1 MEKNNLI
8 VGIVLALVLGT
19 IAYASNNDI
28 QTKEKIV
35 TKIIDGDTIIVE
47 GGETIR
53 LLGIDTDEKSHKCYN
68 EAKNRLEEILLNKK
82 INLEITGKD
91 PYGRYLAYVKLNEE
105 NINLKIIKEGL
116 AVARLNEESL
126 YKNAFIDAEKNA
138 KENKIGCKWGDNSIP
153 NVCEAMNY
161 LNKDKTLQGTIKDVY
176 VSKTG
181 TVFLNFEEKFPN
193 SCFTAVIFKKTAE
206 KLKLN
211 YQNYINKKIFITGKI
226 KEYNGKPEI
235 IINDKNQIIILQR
248 LP

>member
-105 NINLKIIKEGL
+105 NI
-116 AVARLNEESL
+116 
-126 YKNAFIDAEKNA
+126 
-138 KENKIGCKWGDNSIP
+138 IGCKWGDNSIP

-235 IINDKNQIIILQR
+235 IINDKNQI
-248 LP
+248 

>member
-126 YKNAFIDAEKNA
+126 YKNAAEIAIITVINPPSML
-138 KENKIGCKWGDNSIP
+138 ETIPFLFEPIIFLLLEINSIININGGATKP
-153 NVCEAMNY
+153 
-161 LNKDKTLQGTIKDVY
+161 LR
-176 VSKTG
+176 
-181 TVFLNFEEKFPN
+181 
-193 SCFTAVIFKKTAE
+193 TAA
-206 KLKLN
+206 
-211 YQNYINKKIFITGKI
+211 
-226 KEYNGKPEI
+226 
-235 IINDKNQIIILQR
+235 
-248 LP
+248 